1 MAKFIKFAFLA
12 LSLSALVACGKKEE
26 EKPKT
31 VEQAVIAVPASNTD
45 NQAWKLYLSSVVKK
59 DMQGAGIR
67 NSPYMYYLP
76 AATGAAAPA
85 EDGMQAGEAGSADED
100 EYNRQLD
107 NVTGVVGRG
116 VLPGNMLAFGS
127 PDSARMATLV
137 AEAFTGIS
145 AGSMKDVRVL
155 FIGAAADSER
165 VKAAVE
171 PSGATFVFHEAK

>member
-1 MAKFIKFAFLA
+1 MAKFLKFAFLA
-12 LSLSALVACGKKEE
+12 LSLAALAACGKKEE
-26 EKPKT
+26 EKPKV
-31 VEQAVIAVPASNTD
+31 VEQAAVPVPSNNTD

-59 DMQGAGIR
+59 NMEGIR

-85 EDGMQAGEAGSADED
+85 EDGMQEGAAGSADQD
-100 EYNRQLD
+100 EYDRQLD

-127 PDSARMATLV
+127 PDSDRMANLV
-137 AEAFTGIS
+137 VEAFTGVS
-145 AGSMKDVRVL
+145 QGSLKDVRVL
-155 FIGAAADSER
+155 FIGTAADAER

-171 PSGATFVFHEAK
+171 PSGATFVFHEAR